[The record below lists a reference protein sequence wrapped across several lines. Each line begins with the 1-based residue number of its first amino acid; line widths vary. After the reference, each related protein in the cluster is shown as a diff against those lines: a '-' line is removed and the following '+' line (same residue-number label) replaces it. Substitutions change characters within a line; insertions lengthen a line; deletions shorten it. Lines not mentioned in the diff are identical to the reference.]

1 VFINISFDARYIF
14 CKRRVIGWG
23 GSIGKGE
30 AIVTPAVLPEVI
42 DFFKGLGDRVD
53 VIETHIS
60 MVFLTGDRAFKIK
73 KPVKFPYLD
82 YSTLDLRK
90 ALCEEELRINRRTA
104 PSLYL
109 GVRSITREENGSIVF
124 DGAGEILDWAVEMA
138 QFDPAGQFD
147 QISPDAPIERELM
160 ERLAQSIALFHRD
173 AEVRSDK
180 GGFEGLNFIVENNA
194 ECLEAWGKALFEP
207 TLIAALNEQSRI
219 EIRRIAEVLER
230 RKANRRVRHCHGDLH
245 LRNICLV
252 EGEPVLFDAIE
263 FSDDISCIDVL
274 YDLAFLLMD
283 LDFRGRRREASLVF
297 NRYMDIAGDV
307 RGLGC
312 FPLMMSLRAAIR
324 AHVGASALDASPE
337 EAWDPVAVAEAQAYL
352 TSALAYLQSEP
363 PRLVAMG
370 GLSGSG
376 KSRLARKLAPLI
388 FRAPGAL
395 VLRTDAIRKRLVG
408 KLPLERLD
416 KEAYTPS
423 MSDKTYDTL
432 YENALAALKAG
443 HTVIADAVFARSGE
457 RQAIEAVAHEA
468 GVPFQG
474 LWVDAPFEVRFER
487 VSKRKKNVSDANG
500 EVAKRQ
506 ENYDLGE
513 MAWAQVDSAGEREQT
528 VANALEALG
537 INH

>member
-1 VFINISFDARYIF
+1 M
-14 CKRRVIGWG
+14 
-23 GSIGKGE
+23 
-30 AIVTPAVLPEVI
+30 TPTVLPEVI
-42 DFFKGLGDRVD
+42 DFLENLEDRVE

-60 MVFLTGDRAFKIK
+60 MVFLAGERAFKIK

-82 YSTLDLRK
+82 YSTPNLRK

-104 PSLYL
+104 PTLYL
-109 GVRSITREENGSIVF
+109 AVRSITREEDGLIVF
-124 DGAGEILDWAVEMA
+124 DGGGEILDWVVEMA
-138 QFDPAGQFD
+138 RFDPAGQFD
-147 QISPDAPIERELM
+147 QMPWNIPMDRELM

-180 GGFEGLNFIVENNA
+180 GGFEGLNYIVENNA
-194 ECLEAWGKALFEP
+194 ECLKAWGEALFEP
-207 TLIAALNEQSRI
+207 TLVATLNEQSRA
-219 EIRRIAEVLER
+219 EIKRVAEVLDR

-312 FPLMMSLRAAIR
+312 LPLMMSLRAAIR
-324 AHVGASALDASPE
+324 AHVGASALDATPQERWS
-337 EAWDPVAVAEAQAYL
+337 ATAVAESQAYL
-352 TSALAYLQSEP
+352 TSALAYLQTEP
-363 PRLVAMG
+363 PRLVAVG

-376 KSRLARKLAPLI
+376 KSRLARKIAPLI

-423 MSDKTYDTL
+423 MSDKTYDAL
-432 YENALAALKAG
+432 YADVLAALKAG

-468 GVPFQG
+468 GVSFTG
-474 LWVDAPFEVRFER
+474 LWVDAPLEVRVQR
-487 VSKRKKNVSDANG
+487 VSVRQKNVSDANG
-500 EVAKRQ
+500 EVAKLQ

-513 MAWAQVDSAGEREQT
+513 MNWIEVDSAGEREQT
-528 VANALEALG
+528 VINALDALG